1 MYINCDRPGLV
12 RWKCPSPALLSAGS
26 APQSETP
33 AAAAPSALEAAVA
46 GNRMSCDQQEDATVV
61 MVPYRLAHGTKAEAL
76 PFWMIVLSMA
86 AGCVPAG
93 LVFTSGENVTQT
105 SYQSP
110 DRHR

>member
-1 MYINCDRPGLV
+1 MCINCDRVRVV
-12 RWKCPSPALLSAGS
+12 RWGN
-26 APQSETP
+26 APQSESP

-46 GNRMSCDQQEDATVV
+46 GNRMSCDQQEDATTVV

-93 LVFTSGENVTQT
+93 LVFTSGENVTQI

>member
-1 MYINCDRPGLV
+1 M
-12 RWKCPSPALLSAGS
+12 
-26 APQSETP
+26 
-33 AAAAPSALEAAVA
+33 
-46 GNRMSCDQQEDATVV
+46 CDQQEAGTTVV
-61 MVPYRLAHGTKAEAL
+61 MGPPILSLPYRLEHGTKTEAL

-93 LVFTSGENVTQT
+93 LVFTSGENVTRT